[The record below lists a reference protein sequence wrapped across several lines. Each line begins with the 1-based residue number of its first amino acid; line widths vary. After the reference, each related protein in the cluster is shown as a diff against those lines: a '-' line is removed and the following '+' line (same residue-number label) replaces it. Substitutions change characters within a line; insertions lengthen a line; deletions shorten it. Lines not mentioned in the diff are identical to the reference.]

1 MTKRWNGLLV
11 YDKEGAKR
19 NASYIKMHEEVGKK
33 LNMPIHFLYD
43 EDVMEY
49 LEINRESVDFC
60 MVRTICPALT
70 KQIEARGIPC
80 FNSSIVSEICNHKG
94 KTYDYILK
102 NCESPLVKT
111 KPFQNIELSEKLLKE
126 YPDYVIKAVD
136 GHGGKQVFLTNE
148 SFDLIQTGIAGSDFI
163 LQPFVKG
170 PGVDLRVYIIGK
182 KIVGAIKRQA
192 NNSFRAN
199 FSLGGSVT
207 SYQCDKEILDYVNQ
221 VVQVFDFGMVGID
234 FILDEKNHWL
244 LNEIEDVVGARM
256 LYQCQPDVHLLEQ
269 YFAFVSDKLLH

>member
-1 MTKRWNGLLV
+1 
-11 YDKEGAKR
+11 
-19 NASYIKMHEEVGKK
+19 
-33 LNMPIHFLYD
+33 
-43 EDVMEY
+43 
-49 LEINRESVDFC
+49 
-60 MVRTICPALT
+60 
-70 KQIEARGIPC
+70 
-80 FNSSIVSEICNHKG
+80 
-94 KTYDYILK
+94 LK
-102 NCESPLVKT
+102 NCEIPLVKT
-111 KPFQNIELSEKLLKE
+111 KTFQNIELSEKLLKE

-170 PGVDLRVYIIGK
+170 PGVDLRVYIIGR

-207 SYQCDKEILDYVNQ
+207 SYQCDKEIIDYVNQ

-234 FILDEKNHWL
+234 FILDENNHWL

-269 YFAFVSDKLLH
+269 YFTFVSDKLLH

>member
-1 MTKRWNGLLV
+1 MTKQWNGLLV
-11 YDKEGAKR
+11 YDKEGSKR
-19 NASYIKMHEEVGKK
+19 NASYIKMHEEAGEK

-43 EDVMEY
+43 TDVME
-49 LEINRESVDFC
+49 
-60 MVRTICPALT
+60 
-70 KQIEARGIPC
+70 
-80 FNSSIVSEICNHKG
+80 
-94 KTYDYILK
+94 
-102 NCESPLVKT
+102 
-111 KPFQNIELSEKLLKE
+111 LKE

-244 LNEIEDVVGARM
+244 LNEIEDVV
-256 LYQCQPDVHLLEQ
+256 
-269 YFAFVSDKLLH
+269 

>member
-11 YDKEGAKR
+11 YDKEGSKR
-19 NASYIKMHEEVGKK
+19 NASYIKMHEEAGEK

-43 EDVMEY
+43 TDVMEY
-49 LEINRESVDFC
+49 LETNRESVDFC

-80 FNSSIVSEICNHKG
+80 FNSSFVSEICNHKG
-94 KTYDYILK
+94 KTY
-102 NCESPLVKT
+102 
-111 KPFQNIELSEKLLKE
+111 
-126 YPDYVIKAVD
+126 D

-148 SFDLIQTGIAGSDFI
+148 SFDSIQKGIAGSDFI

-170 PGVDLRVYIIGK
+170 PGVDLRVYVIGK
-182 KIVGAIKRQA
+182 EIVGAVKRQA

-207 SYQCDKEILDYVNQ
+207 SYQCNKEIIDYVNQ

-234 FILDEKNHWL
+234 FILDENNHWL

-269 YFAFVSDKLLH
+269 YFTFVSDKLLH

>member
-1 MTKRWNGLLV
+1 MKKRWNGLLV

-49 LEINRESVDFC
+49 LETNRESVDFC
-60 MVRTICPALT
+60 MVRTISPALT

-80 FNSSIVSEICNHKG
+80 FNSSFVSEICNHKG

-102 NCESPLVKT
+102 NCEIPLVKT
-111 KPFQNIELSEKLLKE
+111 KTFQNIELSEKLLKE

-207 SYQCDKEILDYVNQ
+207 SYQCNKEILDYVNQ

-234 FILDEKNHWL
+234 FILD
-244 LNEIEDVVGARM
+244 EIEDVVGARM

>member
-1 MTKRWNGLLV
+1 
-11 YDKEGAKR
+11 
-19 NASYIKMHEEVGKK
+19 MHEEVGKK

-80 FNSSIVSEICNHKG
+80 FNSSFVSEICNHKG

-102 NCESPLVKT
+102 NCEIPLVKT
-111 KPFQNIELSEKLLKE
+111 KTFQNIELSEKLLKE
-126 YPDYVIKAVD
+126 YPDYV
-136 GHGGKQVFLTNE
+136 
-148 SFDLIQTGIAGSDFI
+148 
-163 LQPFVKG
+163 
-170 PGVDLRVYIIGK
+170 IIGK

-256 LYQCQPDVHLLEQ
+256 LYQCHPDVHLLEQ